1 MTVVEAL
8 GRTYE
13 IPRDNLHAHTVD
25 GDMRLMLRWHLEG
38 TLNVVAEQ
46 DGHRLVAKYG
56 KHFDY
61 TRRYGL
67 VFLGT
72 FRNDR
77 EAEAVWR
84 GWLRAGAIA

>member
-1 MTVVEAL
+1 MTAVEAL

-13 IPRDNLHAHTVD
+13 IPPDNPHAHTVD
-25 GDMRLMLRWHLEG
+25 GDERLMLRWHLEG
-38 TLNVVAEQ
+38 TLDVVAREG
-46 DGHRLVAKYG
+46 GHMLIARYG

-61 TRRYGL
+61 TRSRGL

-72 FRNDR
+72 FRGDR

-84 GWLRAGAIA
+84 GWLRAGAVA